1 MDSHGI
7 EWYKSEINR
16 FKKLIWG
23 LHCEIDKLD
32 EARKN
37 IYYYQSKR
45 QNALE
50 KIRLAY
56 ENVFERDEISID
68 DEAHDAGDYDELD

>member
-1 MDSHGI
+1 M
-7 EWYKSEINR
+7 
-16 FKKLIWG
+16 
-23 LHCEIDKLD
+23 HCEIDKLD

-56 ENVFERDEISID
+56 ENVFERDEIPMD
-68 DEAHDAGDYDELD
+68 DEAHDDGDYDELD